1 MTTINV
7 GPAVVTVTRTAL
19 TYTSVNFTVTI
30 SFSDAVVLNGTYMEC
45 NGDRLYISANLP
57 SKYFLF
63 RLSVYTIMMLFDSMC
78 FAGLSL
84 KHQDNSI

>member
-30 SFSDAVVLNGTYMEC
+30 SYYDTVILNGTYMEC
-45 NGDRLYISANLP
+45 NGDRLYINASLP
-57 SKYFLF
+57 SKYFLLQF
-63 RLSVYTIMMLFDSMC
+63 QRLV
-78 FAGLSL
+78 
-84 KHQDNSI
+84 